1 MQLLFADRTEYEKF
15 TERHA
20 KNHVKRTDLSTY
32 QGDCFIGFDAGSTTT
47 KAALVAE
54 DGSLLYSFYS
64 INEGAPV
71 RTAERCIRELAGLL
85 PKGAKIRWS
94 CSTGYGEELL
104 KAAYRLDEGE
114 VETIA
119 HYYAAAFFKP
129 SVSLGLPRGPTKS
142 CRHSPSFSVS
152 SSIVEPPTI

>member
-1 MQLLFADRTEYEKF
+1 MNKAWFRQAGKALERLFADRTEYEKF

-64 INEGAPV
+64 INYKFFIYIF
-71 RTAERCIRELAGLL
+71 R
-85 PKGAKIRWS
+85 KI
-94 CSTGYGEELL
+94 
-104 KAAYRLDEGE
+104 DFF
-114 VETIA
+114 
-119 HYYAAAFFKP
+119 YYFIF
-129 SVSLGLPRGPTKS
+129 
-142 CRHSPSFSVS
+142 
-152 SSIVEPPTI
+152 